1 MPGAGIVPAVTPL
14 VPIVIGLVALGVG
27 VAILRSFGPGYRV
40 GRSLAAAPLV
50 SVAEALELAGG
61 PPRYVAVRGRIDAE
75 DEFEDDAHRPLVLRR
90 ARIQLRSDR
99 GWTTVDEHRAVVDFG
114 VREGLDAIGV
124 DHVALDVGLVVVP
137 RESTGFA
144 ADAPD
149 RIPPGTAPDT
159 PMRLLVEQVSSVEHA
174 TVAGVPTLDPSS
186 GEIRMTAGLSRPLI
200 LTTLE
205 RDEAMRVLTAEAP
218 RRPRLAAVA
227 IVVGVLSLVVGLAWG
242 LVGALTQSA
251 FAASPE
257 ATVGTGGDPRSSGQG
272 PGLVG
277 DPLTAILVV
286 LAIGLGAAVATAVY
300 VRLTGG
306 RRA

>member
-1 MPGAGIVPAVTPL
+1 VTPL
-14 VPIVIGLVALGVG
+14 VPIVIGLAALGVG

-137 RESTGFA
+137 RESTGVA

-149 RIPPGTAPDT
+149 RVPAGTAPDT
-159 PMRLLVEQVSSVEHA
+159 PMRLVVEQVSSVEHA
-174 TVAGVPTLDPSS
+174 TVVGVPVADPGSL
-186 GEIRMTAGLSRPLI
+186 GARMTAGLGRPLI

-205 RDEAMRVLTAEAP
+205 TPEAMRILAAGGP
-218 RRPRLAAVA
+218 RRPLAAA
-227 IVVGVLSLVVGLAWG
+227 IAFAVGLLG
-242 LVGALTQSA
+242 LTLGLGWALVSAMTGAAL
-251 FAASPE
+251 AASPE
-257 ATVGTGGDPRSSGQG
+257 ASSAAGGDPRSSGQG

-277 DPLTAILVV
+277 DPLLAVGLV
-286 LAIGLGAAVATAVY
+286 LAIGLAAVVATLAYIRWTDRSGV
-300 VRLTGG
+300 
-306 RRA
+306 